1 MKINDLTVDG
11 LEQENYFATQE
22 LIDVVNAAIFLDKP
36 LLIEGPAGT
45 GKTFLA
51 KTLSA
56 LLNLELIRLQC
67 HEGIDED
74 KSVYEW
80 NYKKQLLS
88 IQKSEEN
95 ENLFDEKYLIKRP
108 ILSALTTEE
117 NSLFLIDEI
126 DRSDEEFEALL
137 LEILAE
143 NQVTIPEFGTIK
155 GNENRITILTSNST
169 RELSDALRRRCIYY
183 YLDFPSI
190 EIETKVFMNS
200 IEDIEENENLF
211 DEKYLIKR
219 PILTA
224 LTTEENSLFL
234 IDEIDRSDEEFEA
247 LLLEVLAENQVTI
260 PEFGTIKGSENRITI
275 LTSNSTRE
283 LSDALR
289 RRCIYYYL
297 DFPSIEIETK
307 VFMNSIE
314 DIDENEARKYAS
326 LVSFIRSLS
335 LNKIPSLIES
345 VEWVKYNNSKDQES
359 VRSNLGILLK
369 DKSDQKKYVEKL
381 EESNEFN
388 QE

>member
-1 MKINDLTVDG
+1 MNINDLTIDS
-11 LEQENYFATQE
+11 LEKENYFATQE
-22 LIDVVNAAIFLDKP
+22 LVDVVNAAIFLDKP

-51 KTLSA
+51 KTLSS

-74 KSVYEW
+74 KAVYEW

-88 IQKSEEN
+88 IQSSEKN

-108 ILSALTTEE
+108 ILTALTNIESTI
-117 NSLFLIDEI
+117 FLIDEI

-143 NQVTIPEFGTIK
+143 NQVTIPEFGTIN
-155 GNENRITILTSNST
+155 GSDNRVTILTSNST

-190 EIETKVFMNS
+190 DIESKVLMNS
-200 IEDIEENENLF
+200 IDKLDED
-211 DEKYLIKR
+211 
-219 PILTA
+219 
-224 LTTEENSLFL
+224 
-234 IDEIDRSDEEFEA
+234 
-247 LLLEVLAENQVTI
+247 
-260 PEFGTIKGSENRITI
+260 
-275 LTSNSTRE
+275 
-283 LSDALR
+283 DAKK
-289 RRCIYYYL
+289 
-297 DFPSIEIETK
+297 F
-307 VFMNSIE
+307 
-314 DIDENEARKYAS
+314 AS
-326 LVSFIRSLS
+326 LISFIRSLS

-345 VEWVKYNNSKDQES
+345 VEWVKYNNSKNNES
-359 VRSNLGILLK
+359 IRSNLGILLK
-369 DKSDQKKYVEKL
+369 DKSDQKKYIEKL

>member
-1 MKINDLTVDG
+1 MKINDLTIDG

-51 KTLSA
+51 KTLST

-108 ILSALTTEE
+108 ILTALTTEE

-143 NQVTIPEFGTIK
+143 NQVTIPEFGTIE

-190 EIETKVFMNS
+190 EIETKVFINS
-200 IEDIEENENLF
+200 I
-211 DEKYLIKR
+211 
-219 PILTA
+219 
-224 LTTEENSLFL
+224 
-234 IDEIDRSDEEFEA
+234 
-247 LLLEVLAENQVTI
+247 Q
-260 PEFGTIKGSENRITI
+260 
-275 LTSNSTRE
+275 
-283 LSDALR
+283 
-289 RRCIYYYL
+289 
-297 DFPSIEIETK
+297 
-307 VFMNSIE
+307 

-326 LVSFIRSLS
+326 LVSFVRSLS

-345 VEWVKYNNSKDQES
+345 VEWVKYNNSKNQES

>member
-1 MKINDLTVDG
+1 MKINDLTIDG

-51 KTLSA
+51 KTLST

-108 ILSALTTEE
+108 ILTALTTEE

-143 NQVTIPEFGTIK
+143 NQVTIPEFGTIE

-200 IEDIEENENLF
+200 I
-211 DEKYLIKR
+211 
-219 PILTA
+219 
-224 LTTEENSLFL
+224 
-234 IDEIDRSDEEFEA
+234 
-247 LLLEVLAENQVTI
+247 Q
-260 PEFGTIKGSENRITI
+260 
-275 LTSNSTRE
+275 
-283 LSDALR
+283 
-289 RRCIYYYL
+289 
-297 DFPSIEIETK
+297 
-307 VFMNSIE
+307 

>member
-1 MKINDLTVDG
+1 MKINDLTIDG

-155 GNENRITILTSNST
+155 G
-169 RELSDALRRRCIYY
+169 
-183 YLDFPSI
+183 
-190 EIETKVFMNS
+190 
-200 IEDIEENENLF
+200 
-211 DEKYLIKR
+211 
-219 PILTA
+219 
-224 LTTEENSLFL
+224 
-234 IDEIDRSDEEFEA
+234 
-247 LLLEVLAENQVTI
+247 
-260 PEFGTIKGSENRITI
+260 SENRITI

-314 DIDENEARKYAS
+314 DIGENEARKYAS

>member
-1 MKINDLTVDG
+1 MNINDLTIDS
-11 LEQENYFATQE
+11 LEKENYFATQE
-22 LIDVVNAAIFLDKP
+22 LVDVVNAAIFLNKP

-51 KTLSA
+51 KTLSS

-74 KSVYEW
+74 KAVYEW

-88 IQKSEEN
+88 IQSSEKN

-108 ILSALTTEE
+108 ILTALTNIE
-117 NSLFLIDEI
+117 SSIFLIDEI

-143 NQVTIPEFGTIK
+143 NQVTIPEFGTIN
-155 GNENRITILTSNST
+155 GSDNRVTILTSNST

-190 EIETKVFMNS
+190 DIESKVLMNS
-200 IEDIEENENLF
+200 IDNLDED
-211 DEKYLIKR
+211 
-219 PILTA
+219 
-224 LTTEENSLFL
+224 
-234 IDEIDRSDEEFEA
+234 
-247 LLLEVLAENQVTI
+247 
-260 PEFGTIKGSENRITI
+260 
-275 LTSNSTRE
+275 
-283 LSDALR
+283 DAKK
-289 RRCIYYYL
+289 
-297 DFPSIEIETK
+297 F
-307 VFMNSIE
+307 
-314 DIDENEARKYAS
+314 AS
-326 LVSFIRSLS
+326 LISFVRSLS

-345 VEWVKYNNSKDQES
+345 VEWVKYNNSKNNES
-359 VRSNLGILLK
+359 IRSNLGILLK
-369 DKSDQKKYVEKL
+369 DKSDQKKYIEKL

>member
-1 MKINDLTVDG
+1 MNINDLTIDS
-11 LEQENYFATQE
+11 LEKENYFATQD
-22 LIDVVNAAIFLDKP
+22 LVDVVNAAIFLNKP

-51 KTLSA
+51 KTLSS

-74 KSVYEW
+74 KAVYEW

-88 IQKSEEN
+88 IQSNEKN

-108 ILSALTTEE
+108 ILSALTSEK

-143 NQVTIPEFGTIK
+143 NQITIPEFGTIN
-155 GNENRITILTSNST
+155 GSENRATILTSKST

-190 EIETKVFMNS
+190 DIETKVLMNS
-200 IEDIEENENLF
+200 IE
-211 DEKYLIKR
+211 
-219 PILTA
+219 
-224 LTTEENSLFL
+224 
-234 IDEIDRSDEEFEA
+234 EIDKDSA
-247 LLLEVLAENQVTI
+247 L
-260 PEFGTIKGSENRITI
+260 
-275 LTSNSTRE
+275 
-283 LSDALR
+283 
-289 RRCIYYYL
+289 
-297 DFPSIEIETK
+297 
-307 VFMNSIE
+307 
-314 DIDENEARKYAS
+314 KYAS
-326 LVSFIRSLS
+326 LISFVRSLS

-345 VEWVKYNNSKDQES
+345 VEWVKYNKSKNEES
-359 VRSNLGILLK
+359 IRSNLGILLK
-369 DKSDQKKYVEKL
+369 DKSDQKKYIEKI

>member
-1 MKINDLTVDG
+1 MKINDLTIEA
-11 LEQENYFATQE
+11 LEKENYFATQE
-22 LIDVVNAAIFLDKP
+22 LIEVVNAAIFLDKP

-51 KTLSA
+51 KTLST

-74 KSVYEW
+74 KAVYEW

-88 IQKSEEN
+88 IQKSEKN
-95 ENLFDEKYLIKRP
+95 ENLFDEKFLIKRP
-108 ILSALTTEE
+108 ILTALTTKE
-117 NSLFLIDEI
+117 NSLFLIDEV

-155 GNENRITILTSNST
+155 GSENRITVLTSNST

-190 EIETKVFMNS
+190 DIETKVFMSS
-200 IEDIEENENLF
+200 IEN
-211 DEKYLIKR
+211 
-219 PILTA
+219 
-224 LTTEENSLFL
+224 
-234 IDEIDRSDEEFEA
+234 IDKE
-247 LLLEVLAENQVTI
+247 
-260 PEFGTIKGSENRITI
+260 
-275 LTSNSTRE
+275 
-283 LSDALR
+283 
-289 RRCIYYYL
+289 
-297 DFPSIEIETK
+297 
-307 VFMNSIE
+307 
-314 DIDENEARKYAS
+314 EARKYAS
-326 LVSFIRSLS
+326 LISFIRSLN

-345 VEWVKYNNSKDQES
+345 VEWVKYNNSKEKES

-369 DKSDQKKYVEKL
+369 DKSDQKKYIEKL

>member
-1 MKINDLTVDG
+1 MKINDLTIDG

-137 LEILAE
+137 LE
-143 NQVTIPEFGTIK
+143 
-155 GNENRITILTSNST
+155 
-169 RELSDALRRRCIYY
+169 
-183 YLDFPSI
+183 
-190 EIETKVFMNS
+190 
-200 IEDIEENENLF
+200 
-211 DEKYLIKR
+211 
-219 PILTA
+219 
-224 LTTEENSLFL
+224 
-234 IDEIDRSDEEFEA
+234 
-247 LLLEVLAENQVTI
+247 VLAENQVTI

-314 DIDENEARKYAS
+314 DIEENEARKYAS